1 LERFWK
7 YIAKLED

>member
-7 YIAKLED
+7 